1 MEGWALIP
9 VVDVFAGPG
18 GLNEG
23 FSSVVVGD
31 KPLFSIS
38 ASFEME
44 SNAVETL
51 VLRSTVRALST
62 PSELYEPYR
71 EFLAGEIPMNELRA
85 KSDFKG
91 VEASARKHIN
101 QLELGLKNREEV
113 ASRIRAAIDG
123 HADWVLVGGPPCQ
136 AYSLVGRSR
145 RAHDPD
151 FAADHKHFLYREY
164 LDIINRFEPPVFVME
179 NVKGLLSANH
189 NGSAM
194 FERIMRDLSGD
205 GKYHIRSLVVDD
217 DSPGPTD
224 FVIRA
229 EKYNIPQRR
238 HRVILLGVRDGFGTG
253 PWGQLQPA
261 SGEVTV
267 AQALSGLGK
276 VTSNVSRNSDPSAW
290 TMAQDAAFELLL
302 DPSITYG
309 NKVDSNPEPDETLKQ
324 WLTHREVG
332 ITLHEPR
339 SHMASDLMRYAYLAG
354 LAEFGQQ
361 RKVFE
366 LPAELRPNHRN
377 VDGTKTPFVDRF
389 KVQRW
394 DRPSSTIA
402 SHISKD
408 GHYYI
413 HPDPQ
418 QMRSLT
424 VREAARLQ
432 TFPDDYYFCGPRTAQ
447 YHQVGNAVP
456 PLLAY
461 QIAEQVAKIFE

>member
-1 MEGWALIP
+1 MIP

-23 FSSVVVGD
+23 FASMTNGD
-31 KPLFSIS
+31 QPLFQIA

-44 SNAVETL
+44 TNAVETL

-62 PSELYEPYR
+62 HLKLHQPYR
-71 EFLAGEIPMNELRA
+71 DFLSEKLTMNELRG
-85 KSDFKG
+85 S
-91 VEASARKHIN
+91 VEFVAAEGAARSHVHK
-101 QLELGLKNREEV
+101 LELGPKNREEV
-113 ASRIRAAIDG
+113 ASRIRAAVHG
-123 HADWVLVGGPPCQ
+123 RAEWVLIGGPPCQ

-145 RAHDPD
+145 RAHDLG
-151 FAADHKHFLYREY
+151 FADDHKHFLYREY
-164 LDIINRFEPPVFVME
+164 LDIIERFEPPVFVME
-179 NVKGLLSANH
+179 NVKGLLSASH
-189 NGSAM
+189 NGSPM
-194 FERIMRDLSGD
+194 FERIMEDLSGG
-205 GKYHIRSLVVDD
+205 GKYRIRSLVVDD
-217 DSPGPTD
+217 EVPRPAD

-238 HRVILLGVRDGFGTG
+238 HRVILVGVRDGFGAK
-253 PWGQLQPA
+253 PLGQLEPA
-261 SGEVTV
+261 DGEVTL
-267 AQALSGLGK
+267 AQALAGLAKVQSG
-276 VTSNVSRNSDPSAW
+276 VSRTSDPSAW
-290 TMAQDAAFELLL
+290 TRAQSEAFDLLL
-302 DPSITYG
+302 RYPFKSNQKVEFDP
-309 NKVDSNPEPDETLKQ
+309 KPDEHLHR
-324 WLTHREVG
+324 WLTSREVD

-339 SHMASDLMRYAYLAG
+339 THMASDLTRYAYLAG
-354 LAEFGQQ
+354 LAEFGEH

-366 LPAELRPNHRN
+366 LPKTLRPNHRN
-377 VDGTKTPFVDRF
+377 LNDAKTPFVDRF

-413 HPDPQ
+413 HPDPA

-432 TFPDDYYFCGPRTAQ
+432 TFPDDYFFCGPRTAQ

-456 PLLAY
+456 PLLAH
-461 QIAEQVAKIFE
+461 QIAEQVAKLFAG

>member
-1 MEGWALIP
+1 MP
-9 VVDVFAGPG
+9 VIDVFAGPG

-23 FSSVVVGD
+23 FASVVVGD
-31 KPLFSIS
+31 EPLFRIA

-62 PSELYEPYR
+62 QSQLYEPYR
-71 EFLAGEIPMNELRA
+71 EFLDGELSMSELRGT
-85 KSDFKG
+85 SDFKKA
-91 VEASARKHIN
+91 EAFARAHVN
-101 QLELGLKNREEV
+101 QIELGRENREKV
-113 ASRIRAAIDG
+113 ASRIHAAIDG
-123 HADWVLVGGPPCQ
+123 HSDWVLVGGPPCQ

-145 RAHDPD
+145 RAHDPT
-151 FAADHKHFLYREY
+151 FAADHKHFLYKEY
-164 LDIINRFEPPVFVME
+164 LDIIKRFEPPVFVME

-194 FERIMRDLSGD
+194 FERIMRDLSDD
-205 GKYHIRSLVVDD
+205 GKYRIRSLVVDD
-217 DSPGPTD
+217 ESPEPAD

-238 HRVILLGVRDGFGTG
+238 HRIILLGVRDGFGTG
-253 PWGQLQPA
+253 VWGQLKPA
-261 SGEVTV
+261 AGEVTV
-267 AQALSGLGK
+267 AQALVGLGK
-276 VTSNVSRNSDPSAW
+276 VLSGVSRNSDPSAW
-290 TMAQDAAFELLL
+290 IKAQNEAFHFLSES
-302 DPSITYG
+302 SIR
-309 NKVDSNPEPDETLKQ
+309 NDCKVDSNPKPDEKLER

-332 ITLHEPR
+332 ITLHDPR
-339 SHMASDLMRYAYLAG
+339 SHMASDLTRYAYLAG
-354 LAEFGQQ
+354 LAEFGEQP
-361 RKVFE
+361 KVFE
-366 LPAELRPNHRN
+366 LPPKLRPNHRN
-377 VDGTKTPFVDRF
+377 IDGAKTPFVDRF

-456 PLLAY
+456 PLLAL
-461 QIAEQVAKIFE
+461 QIAEQVAKIFER